1 MKRKDIKLLHTKTV
15 SEITKELTDKYQAL
29 KKTELAVVLKN
40 EKNVR
45 KLSDILDDIS
55 RLATVLSEKQLKE
68 KGAT

>member
-45 KLSDILDDIS
+45 KLRDIRDDIS